1 MTSVADASRGRL
13 LRRSTTL
20 LIGALLAGLL
30 FFLLWDS
37 FSPAKVHR
45 FSGAIMGTSY
55 HVTLVNAP
63 RNLSLDAVEQG
74 ALEQLQAVDA
84 LMSTY
89 KPDSEVSGFNRTEPG
104 LWYAVAPDTAQVV
117 DIALKVSELSGG
129 AFDVTVGPLVD
140 LWGFGAGG
148 AGHQRVPPADA
159 LDAARARVGHSAIQL
174 RPAPPGLR
182 KTRPVEIDLSAIAKG
197 FAVDQVADHLEA
209 QGITN
214 YLVEVGGELRTAGSN
229 PDGHVWEIGIEAPSL
244 LHSGAVQVIGLG
256 AAAVATSGDYR
267 NYFEQDGR
275 RYSHTIDPRTG
286 MPVQH
291 RLVSVTVVHPS
302 AAWADALATA
312 INVLG
317 PEAGFELAQSMK
329 LAVYLLIQTDVGF
342 DQRSTSAFARYLI
355 E

>member
-1 MTSVADASRGRL
+1 MAEVPQGRAVV
-13 LRRSTTL
+13 RRSTKL

-30 FFLLWDS
+30 FFVLWNPL
-37 FSPAKVHR
+37 SPAKVHR
-45 FSGAIMGTSY
+45 FSGAIMGTTY

-63 RNLSLDAVEQG
+63 RNLSLDAVEQ
-74 ALEQLQAVDA
+74 ETMERLQAVDA

-104 LWYAVAPDTAQVV
+104 RWYTVTEDTAQVV
-117 DIALKVSELSGG
+117 DIALKVSELSNG
-129 AFDVTVGPLVD
+129 AFDVTVGPLVE

-148 AGHQRVPPADA
+148 TAQRVPSADA
-159 LDAARARVGHSAIQL
+159 INAARARVGHSAIQL
-174 RPAPPGLR
+174 RPVPPGLR
-182 KTRPVEIDLSAIAKG
+182 KMQPVEIDLSAIAKG
-197 FAVDQVADHLEA
+197 YAVDQVADHLEA
-209 QGITN
+209 RGITN
-214 YLVEVGGELRTAGSN
+214 YLVEVGGELRSAGSN

-267 NYFEQDGR
+267 NYFEQNGQ

-286 MPVQH
+286 TPVQH
-291 RLVSVTVVHPS
+291 RLASVTVVHPS

-317 PEAGFELAQSMK
+317 PEEGFELAQSMK
-329 LAVYLLIQTDVGF
+329 LAVYLLIQTDAGF
-342 DQRSTSAFARYLI
+342 EQRSTSGFARYLI
-355 E
+355 N